1 MIRVKKLITQA
12 ARQLIFEQNDS
23 TLRRQFQSLVEPILS
38 NVRANR
44 GITDYRLDV
53 EQNPE
58 CEDEHELTATIWI
71 KPTPTLEYI
80 SINFNITPQCVT
92 FNE

>member
-1 MIRVKKLITQA
+1 MIRVKELITRA
-12 ARQLIFEQNDS
+12 ARQLIFEQNDA
-23 TLRRQFQSLVEPILS
+23 TLRKQFQSLVEPILA
-38 NVRANR
+38 NVRSNR
-44 GITDYRLDV
+44 GITDYRLDI
-53 EQNPE
+53 EQSVE
-58 CEDEHELTATIWI
+58 CEDEHELSATIWI